1 MQSVHWSNS
10 GDGDTQAHSIPGS
23 PPDEGAGKQNTLLAI
38 SSFSKGETSATN
50 SWVKDKGT
58 ITHLVSE
65 ATTLLSTDSA
75 LRALS
80 KMVPVPI
87 S

>member
-1 MQSVHWSNS
+1 MN
-10 GDGDTQAHSIPGS
+10 DGDTQAHSIPGS
-23 PPDEGAGKQNTLLAI
+23 PPDEGAGKQNTLLAT

-58 ITHLVSE
+58 IIHLLLE
-65 ATTLLSTDSA
+65 ATTPLSIDSA
-75 LRALS
+75 LETLS
-80 KMVPVPI
+80 KMIPIPI

>member
-1 MQSVHWSNS
+1 MIHRPLQS
-10 GDGDTQAHSIPGS
+10 PG
-23 PPDEGAGKQNTLLAI
+23 PLLMRELENRIWLLAT
-38 SSFSKGETSATN
+38 SSFLKGETSATN

-58 ITHLVSE
+58 ITHLLSE
-65 ATTLLSTDSA
+65 ATTPLFTDSA
-75 LRALS
+75 LETLS